1 MNQPDTDIDS
11 YRQRVE
17 FRIAAALTVE
27 ARTVAVQVEH
37 AMVGLDASPP
47 DDCQTAGTLGARRY
61 ILKG

>member
-1 MNQPDTDIDS
+1 MNQTDTDIDS
-11 YRQRVE
+11 YRKRAE

-37 AMVGLDASPP
+37 TMVGLDASPP
-47 DDCQTAGTLGARRY
+47 DDCQTAGTPGARRY